1 MGSTAGI
8 IAAMVNLSAPVLAE
22 PSAQAPS
29 GGLPEAQWQ
38 TLPRQGLER
47 LDLLL
52 LCVEALD
59 LNGGETLLWMAHQL
73 GFSSL
78 FPNRV
83 ALWKLRSH
91 NPLRR
96 ACRRGAPEGAETEA
110 LIQMLCAMAD
120 RVYPMVR
127 ALLSS
132 REPAEL
138 NRQHWQLFEGRLR
151 DLLKERMNTRRSSVQ
166 SLMDPEAGAAQ
177 RRSLI
182 QTLALAAGPG
192 GVDRLRASLM
202 DPNP

>member
-1 MGSTAGI
+1 
-8 IAAMVNLSAPVLAE
+8 MVNISAPALVE
-22 PSAQAPS
+22 PASAAPA
-29 GGLPEAQWQ
+29 GPAKAQWQ

-59 LNGGETLLWMAHQL
+59 LNGGETLLWMGHQL
-73 GFSSL
+73 GFASL

-96 ACRRGAPEGAETEA
+96 ACRRGTPEGAETEA
-110 LIQMLCAMAD
+110 LIQILCAMAD
-120 RVYPMVR
+120 RVYPLVR
-127 ALLSS
+127 GLLSS
-132 REPAEL
+132 REPAEV
-138 NRQHWQLFEGRLR
+138 NRQHWQLFEERLR
-151 DLLKERMNTRRSSVQ
+151 ELLKERMNTRRSSVQ
-166 SLMDPEAGAAQ
+166 SLMDPQAGADQ

>member
-1 MGSTAGI
+1 
-8 IAAMVNLSAPVLAE
+8 MVNISAPALVE
-22 PSAQAPS
+22 PAPGAIAGPAQAQSKP
-29 GGLPEAQWQ
+29 
-38 TLPRQGLER
+38 LPRQGLER

-59 LNGGETLLWMAHQL
+59 LNGGETLLWMGHQL

-96 ACRRGAPEGAETEA
+96 ACRRGSPEGAETEA
-110 LIQMLCAMAD
+110 LIQILCAMAD
-120 RVYPMVR
+120 RVYPLVR
-127 ALLSS
+127 GLLSS
-132 REPAEL
+132 REPAEV
-138 NRQHWQLFEGRLR
+138 NRQHWDLFEGRLR
-151 DLLKERMNTRRSSVQ
+151 ELLKERMNTRRSSVQ
-166 SLMDPEAGAAQ
+166 SLMDPQAGAEQ

>member
-1 MGSTAGI
+1 
-8 IAAMVNLSAPVLAE
+8 MVNISAPPLAE
-22 PSAQAPS
+22 PTAPAPAGNLTGAAS
-29 GGLPEAQWQ
+29 QP
-38 TLPRQGLER
+38 LPRQGLER

-59 LNGGETLLWMAHQL
+59 LNGGETLLWMGQHL

-78 FPNRV
+78 FPERV

-96 ACRRGAPEGAETEA
+96 ACRRGIPEGAETEA
-110 LIQMLCAMAD
+110 LIQILCAMAD
-120 RVYPMVR
+120 RIYPMAR
-127 ALLSS
+127 GLLSS

-138 NRQHWQLFEGRLR
+138 SRQHWDLFEGRLR
-151 DLLKERMNTRRSSVQ
+151 ELLRERMNTRRSNVQ
-166 SLMDPEAGAAQ
+166 NLMDPEVGAEQ
-177 RRSLI
+177 RRALI

>member
-1 MGSTAGI
+1 MG
-8 IAAMVNLSAPVLAE
+8 
-22 PSAQAPS
+22 
-29 GGLPEAQWQ
+29 
-38 TLPRQGLER
+38 
-47 LDLLL
+47 
-52 LCVEALD
+52 
-59 LNGGETLLWMAHQL
+59 HQL

-96 ACRRGAPEGAETEA
+96 ACRRGTPEGAETEA

-127 ALLSS
+127 GLLSS

-138 NRQHWQLFEGRLR
+138 NRQHWQLFEERLR
-151 DLLKERMNTRRSSVQ
+151 ELLKERMNTRRSSVQ
-166 SLMDPEAGAAQ
+166 SLMDPQAGAEH

-182 QTLALAAGPG
+182 QSLALAAGPG

>member
-1 MGSTAGI
+1 MVNISAPALVEPAPGA
-8 IAAMVNLSAPVLAE
+8 IAAPAE
-22 PSAQAPS
+22 T
-29 GGLPEAQWQ
+29 QWQ
-38 TLPRQGLER
+38 PLPRQGLER

-59 LNGGETLLWMAHQL
+59 LNGGETLLWMGHQL
-73 GFSSL
+73 GFASL

-96 ACRRGAPEGAETEA
+96 ACRRGSPEAAETEA
-110 LIQMLCAMAD
+110 LIQILCAMAD
-120 RVYPMVR
+120 RVYPLVR
-127 ALLSS
+127 GLLSS
-132 REPAEL
+132 REPAEI
-138 NRQHWQLFEGRLR
+138 NRQHWDLFEGRLR
-151 DLLKERMNTRRSSVQ
+151 ELLKERMNTRRSSVQ
-166 SLMDPEAGAAQ
+166 SLMDPLAGAEQ

>member
-1 MGSTAGI
+1 
-8 IAAMVNLSAPVLAE
+8 MVNISAPPLAE
-22 PSAQAPS
+22 PTAPAPAGNLAGAAS
-29 GGLPEAQWQ
+29 QP
-38 TLPRQGLER
+38 LPRQGLER

-59 LNGGETLLWMAHQL
+59 LNGGETLLWMGQHL

-78 FPNRV
+78 FPDRV

-96 ACRRGAPEGAETEA
+96 ACRRGIPEGAETEA
-110 LIQMLCAMAD
+110 LIQILCAMAD
-120 RVYPMVR
+120 RIYPMAR
-127 ALLSS
+127 GLLSS
-132 REPAEL
+132 REPADL
-138 NRQHWQLFEGRLR
+138 SRQHWDLFEGRLR
-151 DLLKERMNTRRSSVQ
+151 ELLRERMNTRRSSVQ
-166 SLMDPEAGAAQ
+166 NLMDAEVGAEQ
-177 RRSLI
+177 RRALI

>member
-1 MGSTAGI
+1 
-8 IAAMVNLSAPVLAE
+8 MVNISAPGLAE
-22 PSAQAPS
+22 PLAPAPH
-29 GGLPEAQWQ
+29 GDLPEVTSQP
-38 TLPRQGLER
+38 LPRQGLER

-59 LNGGETLLWMAHQL
+59 LNGGETLLWMGHQL

-96 ACRRGAPEGAETEA
+96 ACRRGTPEGAETEA
-110 LIQMLCAMAD
+110 LIHMLCAMAD

-127 ALLSS
+127 GLLSS

-138 NRQHWQLFEGRLR
+138 NRQHWQLFEERLR
-151 DLLKERMNTRRSSVQ
+151 ELLKERMNTRRSSVQ
-166 SLMDPEAGAAQ
+166 SLMDPQAGAEH

-182 QTLALAAGPG
+182 QSLALAAGPG

>member
-1 MGSTAGI
+1 
-8 IAAMVNLSAPVLAE
+8 MVNISAPALVE
-22 PSAQAPS
+22 PAPGAIAGPAQAQSKP
-29 GGLPEAQWQ
+29 
-38 TLPRQGLER
+38 LPRQGLER

-59 LNGGETLLWMAHQL
+59 LNGGETLLWMGQQL

-96 ACRRGAPEGAETEA
+96 ACRRGSPEGAETEA
-110 LIQMLCAMAD
+110 LIQILCAMAD
-120 RVYPMVR
+120 RVYPLVR
-127 ALLSS
+127 GLLSS
-132 REPAEL
+132 REPAEV
-138 NRQHWQLFEGRLR
+138 NRQHWDLFAGRLR
-151 DLLKERMNTRRSSVQ
+151 ELLKERMNTRRSSVQ
-166 SLMDPEAGAAQ
+166 SLMDPQAGAEQ

>member
-1 MGSTAGI
+1 
-8 IAAMVNLSAPVLAE
+8 MVNISAPALVE
-22 PSAQAPS
+22 PAPGAIAGPAQAQSKP
-29 GGLPEAQWQ
+29 
-38 TLPRQGLER
+38 LPRQGLER

-59 LNGGETLLWMAHQL
+59 LNGGETLLWMGHQL

-96 ACRRGAPEGAETEA
+96 ACRRGSPEGAETEA
-110 LIQMLCAMAD
+110 LIQILCAMAD
-120 RVYPMVR
+120 RVYPLVR
-127 ALLSS
+127 GLLSS
-132 REPAEL
+132 REPAEV
-138 NRQHWQLFEGRLR
+138 NRQHWDLFEGRLR
-151 DLLKERMNTRRSSVQ
+151 ELLKERMNTRRSSVQ
-166 SLMDPEAGAAQ
+166 SLMDLQAGAEQ

>member
-1 MGSTAGI
+1 
-8 IAAMVNLSAPVLAE
+8 MVNISAPPLAE
-22 PSAQAPS
+22 PTAPAPAGAAS
-29 GGLPEAQWQ
+29 QP
-38 TLPRQGLER
+38 LPRQGLER

-59 LNGGETLLWMAHQL
+59 LNGGETLLWMGQHL

-78 FPNRV
+78 FPDRV

-96 ACRRGAPEGAETEA
+96 ACRRGIPEGAETEA
-110 LIQMLCAMAD
+110 LIQILCAMAD
-120 RVYPMVR
+120 RIYPMAR
-127 ALLSS
+127 GLLSS

-138 NRQHWQLFEGRLR
+138 SRQHWDLFEGRLR
-151 DLLKERMNTRRSSVQ
+151 ELLRERMNTRRSSVQ
-166 SLMDPEAGAAQ
+166 NLMDPEVGAEQ
-177 RRSLI
+177 RRALI